1 MATTSYGSITIVDV
15 TDIGEFSLYPT
26 CDLPLSVVYSPDSNE
41 YTPDWGKQENN
52 IYTNA
57 LHLTPV
63 VYYAGN
69 PLPLNQSG
77 LSISWTR
84 RVDTE
89 TPGAISSSRHESV
102 SGGIL
107 TVEQNQFNT
116 NMAMLTYICSATYI
130 EPDTQKP
137 LTAQGQITFSLVKQA
152 ATLKRCSIIGES
164 AFKYASNQTSF
175 TPASI
180 TLTASISGTGL
191 TNGNWQYKNSSGNW
205 TNFSSSTDNP
215 TINSNTIVIK
225 PSISGLFNNRIATIR
240 KLCSDYVDETT
251 PGTYDIHTIVQLYDG
266 ASADATTAAILD
278 NEDQMIPCDSNND
291 PTIDLSNVYTT
302 FTILEDG
309 ATADGWNY
317 VTPTTSPANTITGSW
332 NSTTH
337 TWTLS
342 TWTGSS
348 DVATV
353 TFRATKSGKNDLVK
367 YLQLTK
373 IKTGRDGTSPEYYE
387 LVCSAIA
394 TNRTTPGNVYS
405 PSTLSFSANQIVGS
419 TKTPYQGY
427 IAIYENSTSG
437 TNRGGAM
444 ADANTPVTYTPSGD
458 TLNYLTV
465 YLYQTGGGGDIL
477 DRQTVVVTSDGRK
490 GDEGAGALNIV
501 LGNVHEG
508 ISCTSSGTTKASTTV
523 TIPFTGY
530 KGTTRQACSI
540 TSANITGRPTG
551 CNVGT
556 ITNDNGTTAGSIQL
570 TFASGSTLGGSN
582 GGEITLTFTIDGSSI
597 PMKFSWSKNFAGT
610 DADPAVTFQCYG
622 KSGDIIYN
630 NENTVILTSQLLEG
644 AVEKTASSYTWTQ
657 WGGTNYTISR
667 GTTKEL
673 TINSDWIDGYGAF
686 RCAAVYNS
694 KTYYSY
700 ISVRDVTD
708 PLQIQVYSTLGQQ
721 LVNGVGNGA
730 VFARVMLNN
739 EEIDIIKSTNFVTD
753 TGQIDNPTSN
763 DYCYLL
769 NPTNATCTL
778 MQYNGTAWS
787 AVDDDPYEYNYTWSF
802 RNNLGEAT
810 TYNGNATMSGK
821 ALYLGASV
829 INKKLIMDVEV
840 TKKTT
845 VTP

>member
-26 CDLPLSVVYSPDSNE
+26 CDLPLSVVYSPDDNE
-41 YTPDWGKQENN
+41 YTPDWGRQENN
-52 IYTNA
+52 VYVNA

-69 PLPLNQSG
+69 ALSLNASG
-77 LSISWTR
+77 LSITWTR
-84 RVDTE
+84 KVDTGAA
-89 TPGAISSSRHESV
+89 GAISSSRGETV
-102 SGGIL
+102 SNGVL
-107 TVEQNQFNT
+107 TVNQNQFDT
-116 NMAMLTYICSATYI
+116 NMAMLTYICSATYL
-130 EPDTQKP
+130 EPDTQRP

-180 TLTASISGTGL
+180 TLTALISGADL

-205 TNFSSSTDNP
+205 VNFSTSTDNP
-215 TINSNTIVIK
+215 TINSTTIVIK
-225 PSISGLFNNRIATIR
+225 PSISGLFNDRIATIR
-240 KLCSDYVDETT
+240 KLCSDYVDENS

-278 NEDQMIPCDSNND
+278 NEDQMIPCDSSNN

-302 FTILEDG
+302 FSILEEG
-309 ATADGWNY
+309 SLASGWTY
-317 VTPTTSPANTITGSW
+317 VTPTTSPANTITGNW
-332 NSTTH
+332 NSSTR

-348 DVATV
+348 DVASV
-353 TFRATKSGKNDLVK
+353 TFRATKTGKNDLVK

-373 IKTGRDGTSPEYYE
+373 IRTGQDGTSPEYYE
-387 LVCSAIA
+387 LICSAVA

-405 PSTLSFSANQIVGS
+405 PSTLSFSANRIVGS

-427 IAIYENSTSG
+427 IAIYENSTTG

-444 ADANTPVTYTPSGD
+444 TDASTPVTYTPSGS
-458 TLNYLTV
+458 TLSYLTV

-477 DRQTVVVTSDGRK
+477 DRQTVVVTSDGAQ
-490 GDEGAGALNIV
+490 GEQGEGALNVV

-508 ISCTSSGTTKASTTV
+508 ISCTSGGTTKAQTTV

-551 CNVGT
+551 CTVGT
-556 ITNDNGTTAGSIQL
+556 ITNDNGTTSGSIQL
-570 TFASGSTLGGSN
+570 VFANNSTLGGSN
-582 GGEITLTFTIDGSSI
+582 GGEITLTFTIDGTSV

-610 DADPAVTFQCYG
+610 DADPVITFQCYG
-622 KSGDIIYN
+622 KNGDVIYN
-630 NENTVILTSQLLEG
+630 NSNTVILTSQLLEG
-644 AVEKTASSYTWTQ
+644 ATEKTATSYTWTQ

-673 TINSDWIDGYGAF
+673 TIDPSWIDGYGAF
-686 RCAAVYNS
+686 RCTAVYNS

-708 PLQIQVYSTLGQQ
+708 PLQIQVFSTLGEQ
-721 LVNGVGNGA
+721 LVNGVGDGA
-730 VFARVMLNN
+730 VFVRVMLNN
-739 EEIDIIKSTNFVTD
+739 TEVDTIKSTNFVTNTNQI
-753 TGQIDNPTSN
+753 TGATSG

-769 NPTNATCTL
+769 NKTNATCTL
-778 MQYNGTAWS
+778 MKYNGSSWQTVAT
-787 AVDDDPYEYNYTWSF
+787 DPYDYNYTWTF

-840 TKKTT
+840 TEKTNS
-845 VTP
+845 

>member
-1 MATTSYGSITIVDV
+1 MATSYGSITIVDV

-26 CDLPLSVVYSPDSNE
+26 CDLPLSVVYSPDNEE
-41 YTPDWGKQENN
+41 YTPNWGKQENN
-52 IYTNA
+52 VYVNP

-63 VYYAGN
+63 IYYAGN
-69 PLPLNQSG
+69 ALPLNQSG
-77 LSISWTR
+77 LSITWTR
-84 RVDTE
+84 KVDTE
-89 TPGAISSSRHESV
+89 AASAISSSRGETV

-107 TVEQNQFNT
+107 TVNQNQFNT
-116 NMAMLTYICSATYI
+116 NMAMLTYICSATYV

-152 ATLKRCSIIGES
+152 ATLKKCSIIGES

-180 TLTASISGTGL
+180 TLTASISGAGL
-191 TNGNWQYKNSSGNW
+191 TNGNWQYKASNGNW
-205 TNFSSSTDNP
+205 TNFSTSTDNP
-215 TINSNTIVIK
+215 TINSTTIIIK

-240 KLCSDYVDETT
+240 KLCSDYIDENS

-266 ASADATTAAILD
+266 ASADATTAAVLD
-278 NEDQMIPCDSNND
+278 NEDQVIPCNSANE
-291 PTIDLSNVYTT
+291 PTINLSNVYTT
-302 FTILEDG
+302 FTILENG
-309 ATADGWNY
+309 ATASGWTY
-317 VTPTTSPANTITGSW
+317 VTPTTSPENTITGSW
-332 NSTTH
+332 NASTR

-373 IKTGRDGTSPEYYE
+373 IKTGQDGTSPEYYE

-405 PSTLSFSANQIVGS
+405 PSTLSFSANKIVGS
-419 TKTPYQGY
+419 AKEPYQGY
-427 IAIYENSTSG
+427 IAIYENGTSG

-444 ADANTPVTYTPSGD
+444 TDATTPVTYTPSGN
-458 TLNYLTV
+458 TLEYLTV

-477 DRQTVVVTSDGRK
+477 DRQTIVVTSDGAQ
-490 GDEGAGALNIV
+490 GAQGAGALNIV

-508 ISCTSSGTTKASTTV
+508 IACTNAGAVKAQTTV
-523 TIPFTGY
+523 IIPFTGY

-540 TSANITGRPTG
+540 TSSNITGKPSG
-551 CNVGT
+551 CTVGT

-570 TFASGSTLGGSN
+570 TFAKDSTLGGSN
-582 GGEITLTFTIDGSSI
+582 SGEITLTFTIDGTSL
-597 PMKFSWSKNFAGT
+597 PMKFSWSKSLAGT
-610 DADPAVTFQCYG
+610 DGSPAITFQCYG
-622 KSGDIIYN
+622 KSGDVIYN
-630 NENTVILTSQLLEG
+630 NENTVVLTSQLLEG
-644 AVEKTASSYTWTQ
+644 STEKTATSYTWTQ
-657 WGGTNYTISR
+657 WGGTNYTIQR

-673 TINSDWIDGYGAF
+673 TINSEWINGYGAF
-686 RCAAVYNS
+686 RCAAVYGGT
-694 KTYYSY
+694 TYYSY

-708 PLQIQVYSTLGQQ
+708 PLQIQVYSTLGEQ
-721 LVNGVGNGA
+721 LVNGVGDGA
-730 VFARVMLNN
+730 VFVRVMLNN
-739 EEIDIIKSTNFVTD
+739 EEVDIIKSTNFVTN
-753 TGQIDNPTSN
+753 TNQISSPSIN

-769 NPTNATCTL
+769 NKTNATCTL
-778 MQYNGTAWS
+778 MQYNGSQWR
-787 AVDDDPYEYNYTWSF
+787 AVSEDPYKYNYEWTF

-810 TYNGNATMSGK
+810 TYNGNATMTGK

-829 INKKLIMDVEV
+829 INKKLVMDVEV
-840 TKKTT
+840 SEKTT
-845 VTP
+845 S